1 MDDLISRQE
10 ALDELRVC
18 YDTKTVELDNGD
30 EYINYEQAWDLIEHL
45 PSAQPDV
52 IRCKDCKHSAH
63 WYGDKDRC
71 YLWAE
76 GGIDVFKDGFC
87 NYAERRTDE

>member
-1 MDDLISRQE
+1 MDLISRQAAIDAINHICLVDTE
-10 ALDELRVC
+10 YDCTLLDRVDVR
-18 YDTKTVELDNGD
+18 YVLSK
-30 EYINYEQAWDLIEHL
+30 L